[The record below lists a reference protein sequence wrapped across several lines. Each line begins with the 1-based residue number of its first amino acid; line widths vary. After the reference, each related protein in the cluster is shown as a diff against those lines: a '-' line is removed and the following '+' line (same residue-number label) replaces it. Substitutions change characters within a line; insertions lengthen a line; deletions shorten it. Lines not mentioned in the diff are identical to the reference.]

1 MLHFDPVLQ
10 LTSRPTGTVT
20 LSFGTATE
28 AKELPTFNVLY
39 ALEPVRLKKQAH
51 SFVRAMWEERSPFM
65 FPRPQNL
72 LFIQ

>member
-20 LSFGTATE
+20 LALSFGTATE

-51 SFVRAMWEERSPFM
+51 SFIRA
-65 FPRPQNL
+65 FPHPQNL